1 MVAIVAVPVNLLV
14 SLPRA
19 FADLFRGRLNSRVPA
34 MILIALGATVEA
46 IGNGLSRFGETN
58 GVFIGEFVGIVL
70 LFLGYLVSIEVMPT
84 IRVPFTRWVLRER
97 QVEA

>member
-1 MVAIVAVPVNLLV
+1 VNLV
-14 SLPRA
+14 ASLPGA

-34 MILIALGATVEA
+34 MILIALGATIEA
-46 IGNGLSRFGETN
+46 ISNGLSRFGDTS
-58 GVFIGEFVGIVL
+58 GVFVGEFLGIVF

-97 QVEA
+97 RVEA